1 MFPIFIFIA
10 LGYLI
15 GSFPSAVVVA
25 KVAKKDIFHTGSGN
39 MGSMNT
45 LRNVG
50 IVPGIVVLLFDI
62 GKGALATF
70 LALWLTTLAYGEPSL
85 IAALA
90 ALIGAVLGH
99 AYSIYVR
106 FKGGKALAVTFGTTL
121 PLFPMVGIYALLL
134 LIGLLLI
141 TKRADLSS
149 VLTVIAVP
157 VLMWFTLQKL
167 GAHSDVVFLS
177 TTATVVI
184 VPIILSRYWL
194 AARATKAAKTTP
206 ET

>member
-1 MFPIFIFIA
+1 MFTIFIFIA
-10 LGYLI
+10 LGYLL
-15 GSFPSAVVVA
+15 GSFPSAAVLA
-25 KVAKKDIFHTGSGN
+25 KLFRKDIFTTGSGN

-50 IVPGIVVLLFDI
+50 VLPGVLVLVLDI

-70 LALWLTTLAYGEPSL
+70 LALWLTTLAYGEPNL

-121 PLFPMVGIYALLL
+121 PLFPTVGVYALLL
-134 LIGLLLI
+134 LVAMILI
-141 TKRADLSS
+141 TKRVELSS
-149 VLTVIAVP
+149 VLTVIAIP

-167 GAHSDVVFLS
+167 GAHEDVVFVS
-177 TTATVVI
+177 TTAGIII

-194 AARATKAAKTTP
+194 AARAAKTKQAS
-206 ET
+206 

>member
-1 MFPIFIFIA
+1 
-10 LGYLI
+10 
-15 GSFPSAVVVA
+15 
-25 KVAKKDIFHTGSGN
+25 

-50 IVPGIVVLLFDI
+50 IVPGLAVFVLDV

-70 LALWLTTLAYGEPSL
+70 LALWLTALAYGEASL

-134 LIGLLLI
+134 LIALLLI
-141 TKRADLSS
+141 TKRVELSS
-149 VLTVIAVP
+149 VLTVMAIP

-167 GAHSDVVFLS
+167 GAHDDVVFLS
-177 TTATVVI
+177 TTAAIVI

-194 AARATKAAKTTP
+194 AARAAKTQP
-206 ET
+206 AE

>member
-1 MFPIFIFIA
+1 MFTIFIFIA
-10 LGYLI
+10 LGYLL
-15 GSFPSAVVVA
+15 GSFPSAAVLA
-25 KVAKKDIFHTGSGN
+25 KLFHKDIFTTGSGN

-50 IVPGIVVLLFDI
+50 IVPGLLVFVLDV

-70 LALWLTTLAYGEPSL
+70 LALWLTTLAYGEASL

-134 LIGLLLI
+134 LIALLLI
-141 TKRADLSS
+141 TKRVELSS
-149 VLTVIAVP
+149 ILTVIAIP

-167 GAHSDVVFLS
+167 GAHDDVVFLS
-177 TTATVVI
+177 TTAAIII
-184 VPIILSRYWL
+184 VPIMLSRYWL
-194 AARATKAAKTTP
+194 AARAVKAQP
-206 ET
+206 SE